1 MQSSIIHSAR
11 VRRAVL
17 FLAAV
22 VTLAYLALGHA
33 VPHSGHRVLSVAVP
47 VGLLFLLALEIAF
60 MQQPALER
68 LKRILRALPNG
79 VLLVARDG
87 TIERVMEPLD
97 EQMIGDK
104 LRPGAKL
111 DALFSMEEG
120 RLVSDC
126 LEAALAT
133 GKVVTLEVDFL
144 AEGGLRHFELR
155 MVRANPNQ
163 VYCIVRDVSDQ
174 RGHEKRLE
182 ESIER
187 LRSLSEAS
195 PVAVFQVDANGCF
208 VYANE
213 RLAQTAGVSVSVGVS
228 VRDFLAQIVHPLDS
242 QSLLDQWEQML
253 TTGVGIEA
261 SEFRVSRPDN
271 SIGWLRLRTAPIRS
285 GEGTVTGFSGTLADF
300 TAARLGIERRLQ
312 RETQMRAIIA
322 SAPIV
327 LFSVDLNG
335 IITLIESGPDHFLG
349 FDPTPNVGKHVR
361 DAGVTEE
368 VEAALARTFQGEHV
382 KFQVRQGDN
391 YLDVN
396 LMPMRADDESVIGAL
411 GVAVDVTELIRTR
424 DALAA
429 HTRELELLLEKLS
442 NSERDLQAKSQLLEQ
457 ALAVERETARRD
469 SLTGALNHGA
479 ISAMLQ
485 ALNADIGRPCAVL
498 MVDLDNLKAINS
510 TFSHEAGD
518 LVLQEVCKV
527 LQEEGAIV
535 GRYGGDEFIAI
546 LPDVDREAAS
556 EYRRRVLARFEEV
569 RVLDPVTRNRVPIS
583 AAIGIAAY
591 PLDAESVMD
600 AVRVADVAVLD
611 VKRSKPPPALSGL
624 IVEPSLDDERA
635 ARIVGELVPL
645 LTRTG
650 RMHDKL
656 RLAAHRLAIAAGYDV
671 VTMEVLDPT
680 ATSESIIES
689 FARVPRSVIE
699 AWEGKLRQLDTR
711 PLFELLRGT
720 HRPVI
725 IDRVVDDERMPVE
738 LRRLVFEAGINSTLT
753 VPMLWEDQI
762 MGTISVGSGR
772 EAAFSPRD
780 AHFLTSVAAQVTA
793 IVRMAHMVDELQKA
807 SVLMADMRGETVML
821 LARAAEA
828 HSDAAGG
835 VLENVRAVTEALA
848 RELGESAAF
857 AGELGL
863 AAVLHDIGKI
873 RIPST
878 ILSKADEL
886 STEDWGLL
894 RMHTIWGQE
903 FFEGRAGFELAA
915 TIARSHHERWDG
927 SGYPDGLKGEQI
939 PVPATIVTVADSL
952 DAMINHRPYRQGRS
966 LEEAIQEL
974 KRCSGSQFNPDVIR
988 ALLRL
993 QRQGQLPL
1001 IVTNRGLAA

>member
-1 MQSSIIHSAR
+1 M
-11 VRRAVL
+11 
-17 FLAAV
+17 LA
-22 VTLAYLALGHA
+22 
-33 VPHSGHRVLSVAVP
+33 
-47 VGLLFLLALEIAF
+47 
-60 MQQPALER
+60 
-68 LKRILRALPNG
+68 
-79 VLLVARDG
+79 
-87 TIERVMEPLD
+87 
-97 EQMIGDK
+97 
-104 LRPGAKL
+104 
-111 DALFSMEEG
+111 
-120 RLVSDC
+120 
-126 LEAALAT
+126 
-133 GKVVTLEVDFL
+133 
-144 AEGGLRHFELR
+144 
-155 MVRANPNQ
+155 
-163 VYCIVRDVSDQ
+163 
-174 RGHEKRLE
+174 
-182 ESIER
+182 
-187 LRSLSEAS
+187 
-195 PVAVFQVDANGCF
+195 
-208 VYANE
+208 
-213 RLAQTAGVSVSVGVS
+213 
-228 VRDFLAQIVHPLDS
+228 
-242 QSLLDQWEQML
+242 
-253 TTGVGIEA
+253 TGVGIET

-271 SIGWLRLRTAPIRS
+271 GIGWLRLRTAPIRS
-285 GEGTVTGFSGTLADF
+285 AEGNVTGFSGTLADF

-312 RETQMRAIIA
+312 RETQLRAITA

-327 LFSVDLNG
+327 LFSVDLDG
-335 IITLIESGPDHFLG
+335 IVTFVESGPNHFLG
-349 FDPTPNVGKHVR
+349 YDPSSNVGKHVR
-361 DAGVTEE
+361 DAGATDEM
-368 VEAALARTFQGEHV
+368 EAALARTFRGEHANVQV
-382 KFQVRQGDN
+382 KHGN
-391 YLDVN
+391 NHLDVN
-396 LMPMRADDESVIGAL
+396 LVPMVADDGSVIGAL
-411 GVAVDVTELIRTR
+411 GVAVDVTELVETR

-429 HTRELELLLEKLS
+429 YSRELELLLEKLS

-457 ALAVERETARRD
+457 ALAEEQDAARRD

-479 ISAMLQ
+479 VSALLQ

-518 LVLQEVCKV
+518 LILQEACKV

-546 LPDVDREAAS
+546 LPDADGEAAS
-556 EYRRRVLARFEEV
+556 EYRRRVLARFEEL
-569 RVLDPVTRNRVPIS
+569 RVVDPLTRNRVPLS

-591 PLDAESVMD
+591 PRDAESVMD
-600 AVRVADVAVLD
+600 AVRVADVAVVD
-611 VKRSKPPPALSGL
+611 AKRSKPPPALSGL

-650 RMHDKL
+650 RMQDKL

-671 VTMEVLDPT
+671 VTIEVLDPT
-680 ATSESIIES
+680 SRSDSIIES
-689 FARVPRSVIE
+689 FARVSRSVIE
-699 AWEGKLRQLDTR
+699 AWKGKLRQLGTS
-711 PLFELLRGT
+711 PLFELLRST

-725 IDRVVDDERMPVE
+725 IDRVIDDERMPE
-738 LRRLVFEAGINSTLT
+738 GFRRLVLDAGINSTLT
-753 VPMLWEDQI
+753 VPMLWEDQV
-762 MGTISVGSGR
+762 MGTISVGSVR
-772 EAAFSPRD
+772 QEAFSPRD

-848 RELGESAAF
+848 RELGESAAS

-863 AAVLHDIGKI
+863 AAALHDIGKI

-927 SGYPDGLKGEQI
+927 SGYPDGLKGDQI

-952 DAMINHRPYRQGRS
+952 DAMINNRPYRQGRS